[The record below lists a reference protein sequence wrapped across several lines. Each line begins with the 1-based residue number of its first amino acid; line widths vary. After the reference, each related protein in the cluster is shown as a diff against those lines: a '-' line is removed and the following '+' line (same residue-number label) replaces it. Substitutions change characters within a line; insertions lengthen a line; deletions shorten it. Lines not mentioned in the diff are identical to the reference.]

1 MLPLIPFIFGLD
13 LINMNEDTIAAVAT
27 GITGAG
33 IGIIRVSGTHA
44 VSVCQPLFKGAVSLD
59 KAESHKVYYGHIV
72 KNGLDGDLTLDE
84 VLITVFLSPR
94 SYTKEDV
101 VEISCHG
108 GSFVISRI
116 LSLILEDKRVRLAD
130 PGEFTKR
137 AFLNG
142 RIDLS
147 QAESV
152 MNIISSDNENMLR
165 QSMRQLQGDLS
176 NKIHVLREDMLHEMA
191 YVEAALDDPEH
202 YDLTGYS
209 DNLLIKIN
217 DWNKQIKALINS
229 AREGRIMRDGI
240 KAVIV
245 GRPNVGKS
253 SLLNALA
260 KTDRAIVTDIPGT
273 TRDIIEEKVYLSDI
287 VLALTDTA
295 GIRQTQDVIEQIGVN
310 KSIDNMEEADIILW
324 LMDASDPFSREDL
337 AIEEH
342 IVPEKTIVVLNK
354 SDLININK
362 DVDKLY
368 SDRYPIV
375 NISAKFGTGF
385 NDLAEIIKMLIFEQ
399 NVDKSVDIFILNERH
414 ARLLADCSVSLSLV
428 DKSITDGMP
437 EDLFLTDLMDAYQS
451 LGFILGEELED
462 DLVDK
467 IFSEF
472 CMGK

>member
-375 NISAKFGTGF
+375 NISAKYGTGF

-399 NVDKSVDIFILNERH
+399 NVDNSVDIFILNERH

>member
-375 NISAKFGTGF
+375 NISAKYGTGF
-385 NDLAEIIKMLIFEQ
+385 NDLI
-399 NVDKSVDIFILNERH
+399 
-414 ARLLADCSVSLSLV
+414 
-428 DKSITDGMP
+428 
-437 EDLFLTDLMDAYQS
+437 
-451 LGFILGEELED
+451 
-462 DLVDK
+462 
-467 IFSEF
+467 
-472 CMGK
+472 